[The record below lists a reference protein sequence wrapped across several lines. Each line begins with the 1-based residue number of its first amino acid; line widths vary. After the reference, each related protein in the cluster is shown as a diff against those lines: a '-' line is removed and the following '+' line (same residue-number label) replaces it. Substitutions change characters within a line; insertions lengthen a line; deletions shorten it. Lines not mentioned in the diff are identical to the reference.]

1 MYCPFCGKQIPD
13 DSSFCPECGND
24 IRDSWEKQPY
34 PPEIPRQPQKKTG
47 AAKIILIVILILLVI
62 AAGVIAAIIFLKPS
76 PADKAETKTKSES
89 VKSDKEDKSDK
100 SAKDEATYDP
110 TEGGIHRY
118 EFIIADV
125 TWSQAFADCK
135 SRGGYLV
142 RINSEEEYQYI
153 LKQLDAGSYQKI
165 QFFIGG
171 RRDSGSS
178 EYDWADEDD
187 ELYGDQIN
195 TSSYWCSSEWLSGEP
210 SFRDGAN
217 EEEYLDLLYYKNE
230 GRWTWNDAPNDILAV
245 VPSFSGRIGYICE
258 YED

>member
-24 IRDSWEKQPY
+24 IRDSWEKQHIHRKY
-34 PPEIPRQPQKKTG
+34 P
-47 AAKIILIVILILLVI
+47 AASEEDRSSEDHSDCNIDSLVI

-100 SAKDEATYDP
+100 SAKDEAKAPADEEEDEEEKYDP

-135 SRGGYLV
+135 SRWIPGA
-142 RINSEEEYQYI
+142 YQ
-153 LKQLDAGSYQKI
+153 
-165 QFFIGG
+165 
-171 RRDSGSS
+171 
-178 EYDWADEDD
+178 
-187 ELYGDQIN
+187 
-195 TSSYWCSSEWLSGEP
+195 
-210 SFRDGAN
+210 
-217 EEEYLDLLYYKNE
+217 
-230 GRWTWNDAPNDILAV
+230 
-245 VPSFSGRIGYICE
+245 
-258 YED
+258 

>member
-89 VKSDKEDKSDK
+89 VKSDKSDK
-100 SAKDEATYDP
+100 SAKDEAKAPADEEEDEEEKYDP

-153 LKQLDAGSYQKI
+153 LKQLDPVFHRRPEGFGKQRVLL
-165 QFFIGG
+165 G
-171 RRDSGSS
+171 R
-178 EYDWADEDD
+178 
-187 ELYGDQIN
+187 
-195 TSSYWCSSEWLSGEP
+195 
-210 SFRDGAN
+210 
-217 EEEYLDLLYYKNE
+217 
-230 GRWTWNDAPNDILAV
+230 
-245 VPSFSGRIGYICE
+245 
-258 YED
+258 